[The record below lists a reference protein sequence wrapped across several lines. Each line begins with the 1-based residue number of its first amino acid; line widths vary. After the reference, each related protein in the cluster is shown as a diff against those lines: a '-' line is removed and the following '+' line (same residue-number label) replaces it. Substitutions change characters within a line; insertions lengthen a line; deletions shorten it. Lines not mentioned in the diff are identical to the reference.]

1 MREIK
6 FSYMYQHKETC
17 DWIDLRYTLDE
28 IENGDVN
35 YYGAPSGFKLIAK
48 RQCIEIK
55 DKNGVDI
62 YEGDVVMATVTIQV
76 SDDAEFSH
84 YNSHEDGT
92 RTKHCG
98 KPKPCFIEYTN
109 EGYVAKHSTG
119 NSIPFWI
126 GGVDKYEVIGN
137 IYENPELIRGDTK

>member
-1 MREIK
+1 MREIRFRVWVK
-6 FSYMYQHKETC
+6 FLQEMQNVQCLNMGNSVITDGYDYP
-17 DWIDLRYTLDE
+17 
-28 IENGDVN
+28 IEADAVYLMQFTG
-35 YYGAPSGFKLIAK
+35 L
-48 RQCIEIK
+48 K

>member
-1 MREIK
+1 MC
-6 FSYMYQHKETC
+6 QHDETGR
-17 DWIDLRYTLDE
+17 WIDLRYTLDE
-28 IENGDVN
+28 IENGNVARDIELV
-35 YYGAPSGFKLIAK
+35 PRFQLIAR
-48 RQCIEIK
+48 RQFTGLK
-55 DKNGVDI
+55 DKNGVEI

-119 NSIPFWI
+119 NSRPFWI

-137 IYENPELIRGDTK
+137 IYKNPGLRGRGDPK